1 LTLNPG
7 GVTYYHMS
15 YSLTRTSMSLDEL
28 TIQALDT
35 LSKKWNVSKAEVVRR
50 AVKTLKAQADEDE
63 RLPSPVEALDWLQN
77 GGGLVAE
84 EAAEFRNEVKAERD
98 AKRYWWEA

>member
-1 LTLNPG
+1 MG
-7 GVTYYHMS
+7 YHMS

-35 LSKKWNVSKAEVVRR
+35 LSKKWGISKAEVVRR
-50 AVKTLKAQADEDE
+50 AVKTLKAQADQED
-63 RLPSPVEALDWLQN
+63 RLPSPIAALDWLQN
-77 GGGLVAE
+77 GGGLVAD

-98 AKRYWWEA
+98 AKRYWWEP